1 MGLFPI
7 LALFAAALPLRA
19 FAGSGSGLARY
30 SPSRGVA
37 FFAAAALA
45 AAFVGYE
52 VCFNRAIVEAHPAS
66 MIAGQPILFLV
77 RGVGKLVSA
86 SRADELGL
94 LALVEAIA
102 LGTFLAHLEALGT
115 RARRATA
122 GLVATA
128 LAAAA
133 LVMPASDSSDSYLYV
148 GLGTLGV
155 HAYAPDPVP
164 FRGDLHLINAI
175 WGTPLFPSAYGPV
188 WIAVS
193 ALLIAPLAS
202 LGAKLF
208 AFKVLGLASV
218 LACAYLAR
226 LLGAARVVVAGIV
239 CNPGL
244 YVTYVASAHNDLFAI
259 DLVLVAMLA
268 ARRSVPLAY
277 AFALAASLV
286 KLTLVPVAVVAVA
299 RQPSIWV
306 RASFAVLLALAVGM
320 VYAVHGGLLWHALTP
335 AMQQYQHGWSPLEV
349 ALRAALVAVALGAG
363 AWIVVSGRVR
373 AQAAWAPPAL
383 GASILAS
390 YTIWGLPLALT
401 ATPVAVVY
409 LVTLPIL
416 LFFQSPTLP
425 GTPALEIASY
435 SFLLLSIFVAIYRL
449 RPAIKATARPPDDRR
464 VSAGH

>member
-1 MGLFPI
+1 
-7 LALFAAALPLRA
+7 
-19 FAGSGSGLARY
+19 
-30 SPSRGVA
+30 
-37 FFAAAALA
+37 
-45 AAFVGYE
+45 
-52 VCFNRAIVEAHPAS
+52 
-66 MIAGQPILFLV
+66 
-77 RGVGKLVSA
+77 
-86 SRADELGL
+86 
-94 LALVEAIA
+94 
-102 LGTFLAHLEALGT
+102 
-115 RARRATA
+115 
-122 GLVATA
+122 
-128 LAAAA
+128 
-133 LVMPASDSSDSYLYV
+133 
-148 GLGTLGV
+148 
-155 HAYAPDPVP
+155 
-164 FRGDLHLINAI
+164 
-175 WGTPLFPSAYGPV
+175 
-188 WIAVS
+188 
-193 ALLIAPLAS
+193 
-202 LGAKLF
+202 
-208 AFKVLGLASV
+208 
-218 LACAYLAR
+218 
-226 LLGAARVVVAGIV
+226 
-239 CNPGL
+239 
-244 YVTYVASAHNDLFAI
+244 
-259 DLVLVAMLA
+259 MLA

-464 VSAGH
+464 VSAGN